1 MKRVAIDVGG
11 TFTDCLV
18 LDESGILQSF
28 KSPTMPQDP
37 STGLLRA
44 LEKAAGAYRQTL
56 AEFLGQVGAI
66 IHGTTLATNALLTGR
81 GVETGMITTKNFR
94 DIIEI
99 RRGIKN
105 VNTSMYNFFVPPYR
119 PLVPRRLR
127 LGVEERTLWNGEI
140 ATELDE
146 SEVLQA
152 AEQLRAKGVKA
163 VAVCFL
169 HSYANSA
176 NERRAVEICK
186 TAMPGTHVTAS
197 HEILPVWREFERFS
211 TTVVS
216 AYIGPIVDDYL
227 AELEKRLGA
236 AGFRGTLLMMLSNGL
251 TETATHCRSR
261 AVFLIGSGPAAAPS
275 AALHLGREMPN
286 LNLLSVDMGGTSF
299 DIGLIRK
306 GEIPTTTEAWVGDHR
321 VAIKMVDTRSVG
333 AGGGS
338 IAWVDSLGL
347 LRVGPQ
353 SAGADPGPACYGKG
367 GMEPTVSDADLLL
380 GYIPD
385 DYFLGGEIPLDAKLA
400 EAAVKKVGDRLGL
413 SVTETTQAIFTTVNS
428 YMADSITGVSTK
440 NGHDVRDFALVVG
453 GGAGP
458 VHGVF
463 IADLLGIRNV
473 IIPPVAALFS
483 AFGMFVKDVGR
494 DFSRPYFSPA
504 SRVDPDR
511 VSQLFR
517 EMEED
522 ARRALKAMLA
532 SDSSV
537 VFTRTAEMRYSGQ
550 FHDIEVPVPGGDFT
564 RQTLGAT
571 IDAFHARHEELYTFR
586 MPWKEAGFLT
596 FHLKATV
603 QRAPF
608 SLRSSRGTGNTSRAI
623 KRERRCIFSGEQVK
637 TPVYDGE
644 KLGGGDELY
653 GPAIIEER
661 TTTVV
666 IPQGYRC
673 AVDGLRNYVL
683 NRSS

>member
-306 GEIPTTTEAWVGDHR
+306 G
-321 VAIKMVDTRSVG
+321 
-333 AGGGS
+333 
-338 IAWVDSLGL
+338 
-347 LRVGPQ
+347 
-353 SAGADPGPACYGKG
+353 
-367 GMEPTVSDADLLL
+367 
-380 GYIPD
+380 
-385 DYFLGGEIPLDAKLA
+385 
-400 EAAVKKVGDRLGL
+400 
-413 SVTETTQAIFTTVNS
+413 
-428 YMADSITGVSTK
+428 
-440 NGHDVRDFALVVG
+440 
-453 GGAGP
+453 
-458 VHGVF
+458 
-463 IADLLGIRNV
+463 
-473 IIPPVAALFS
+473 
-483 AFGMFVKDVGR
+483 
-494 DFSRPYFSPA
+494 
-504 SRVDPDR
+504 
-511 VSQLFR
+511 
-517 EMEED
+517 
-522 ARRALKAMLA
+522 
-532 SDSSV
+532 
-537 VFTRTAEMRYSGQ
+537 
-550 FHDIEVPVPGGDFT
+550 
-564 RQTLGAT
+564 
-571 IDAFHARHEELYTFR
+571 
-586 MPWKEAGFLT
+586 
-596 FHLKATV
+596 
-603 QRAPF
+603 
-608 SLRSSRGTGNTSRAI
+608 
-623 KRERRCIFSGEQVK
+623 
-637 TPVYDGE
+637 
-644 KLGGGDELY
+644 
-653 GPAIIEER
+653 
-661 TTTVV
+661 
-666 IPQGYRC
+666 
-673 AVDGLRNYVL
+673 
-683 NRSS
+683 